1 MSWWQYLVLVNI
13 YLCLFYAFYRML
25 LQRETFFQL
34 NRLYLVGTAILSFF
48 IPLMQSE
55 WIKELFITRQVQH
68 TIYGSSALTIV
79 NIAPINNNPVTFG
92 QVLSIIYVAGVIIL
106 FAKLCLQLIML
117 KKIIKDPSPEVA
129 YSFFNKIKVDKGID
143 GEDVIQHHEQVHARQ
158 FHTADILIIEAV
170 MIINWFNP
178 VVYLY
183 RYAIKHV
190 HEFIADKHTLEA
202 GTNKADYAMLLLN
215 QTFNAPAHRLVNP
228 FFNHSLLKQ
237 RIMMLQ
243 KNKSQRIKL
252 IKYGLSAPL
261 FVLML
266 VLSSAT
272 ISNSNTVKNINRK
285 AGDVLASPAKEV
297 ISGQYQSSKN
307 ENTEGNAQMVI
318 DTVPKKQKFT
328 VTVAPSFPGGEAAFA
343 RFLASN
349 IKYPVAAKN
358 NKVQGRSLIA
368 FTIGTDGSLSNFK
381 VAKGIGGGADEE
393 AIRVIKMSPKWAPAT
408 VNGQPVKT
416 SYVVPVNFSLDG
428 SVTSVT
434 NKPDGADLKE
444 GEELFTEV
452 EQSPSF
458 PGGVEAFGSFLAK
471 NIRYPKEAKENN
483 IQGRV
488 IATFIVE
495 QDGSLSN
502 IRIVRGIGAG
512 ADEEAVRVLAISPK
526 WIAGVQ
532 NGHKVRVQYT
542 VPINFALADEDNG
555 KEKKIGLRKYPSQ
568 SSSVLYKDTIA
579 NGAPLKLR
587 GFNNPPLYL
596 VDGKV
601 VKDIQHVDP
610 NTIQSMTVSKDRSA
624 ILKYGSDGVNGV
636 VEITTKAKAKAV
648 K

>member
-13 YLCLFYAFYRML
+13 YLCSFYAFYSLL

-34 NRLYLVGTAILSFF
+34 NRLYLVGTDILSFF

-55 WIKELFITRQVQH
+55 WIKKLFITRQVQH

-79 NIAPINNNPVTFG
+79 NITPINNNPVTFG
-92 QVLSIIYVAGVIIL
+92 QVLSIIYVAGVVIL

-117 KKIIKDPSPEVA
+117 KRIIKDPSPEVA

-266 VLSSAT
+266 ILSSAT
-272 ISNSNTVKNINRK
+272 ISNSNMVNKIRIKSEAVLQTSATDVIN
-285 AGDVLASPAKEV
+285 
-297 ISGQYQSSKN
+297 
-307 ENTEGNAQMVI
+307 GNATERI
-318 DTVPKKQKFT
+318 LLTNTSAKGESTNDNSTLLDTVPKVK
-328 VTVAPSFPGGEAAFA
+328 VNAVSADFPGGYTAFMQ
-343 RFLASN
+343 FLAQN
-349 IKYPVAAKN
+349 IKYPTGAKS
-358 NKVQGRSLIA
+358 KKIQGRSVITFMVNA
-368 FTIGTDGSLSNFK
+368 DGTLSDFK
-381 VAKGIGGGADEE
+381 VAKAVGYGIDEE
-393 AIRVIKMSPKWAPAT
+393 AIRVLKTSPKWQPAT
-408 VNGQPVKT
+408 RNGKAIRSQY
-416 SYVVPVNFSLDG
+416 SVPVNFALDANSIG
-428 SVTSVT
+428 SV
-434 NKPDGADLKE
+434 KPQGLINNDAV
-444 GEELFTEV
+444 FTAV

-458 PGGVEAFGSFLAK
+458 PGGDEAFGSFLAK
-471 NIRYPKEAKENN
+471 NIKYPKEAKENN

-502 IRIVRGIGAG
+502 IRIVRGIGGG

-532 NGHKVRVQYT
+532 NGYKVRVQYT
-542 VPINFALADEDNG
+542 VPINFALADEKNG
-555 KEKKIGLRKYPSQ
+555 KENRMGAVPSNQTTHDTTTKILLR
-568 SSSVLYKDTIA
+568 
-579 NGAPLKLR
+579 NGY
-587 GFNNPPLYL
+587 NNMQPLYV

-601 VKDIQHVDP
+601 VKDMTYVEP
-610 NTIQSMTVSKDRSA
+610 NNIQSMNIIKDKSA

>member
-68 TIYGSSALTIV
+68 TIYGSSALTVV
-79 NIAPINNNPVTFG
+79 NITPINNNPVTFG
-92 QVLSIIYVAGVIIL
+92 EVLSIIYAAGVIIL

-117 KKIIKDPSPEVA
+117 KKIIKDPSTEVT
-129 YSFFNKIKVDKGID
+129 YSFFNKIKVNKGID
-143 GEDVIQHHEQVHARQ
+143 GAEMIQYHEQVHARQ

-178 VVYLY
+178 IVYLY
-183 RYAIKHV
+183 RYAIKHI

-261 FVLML
+261 FILML

-272 ISNSNTVKNINRK
+272 INNTSTVKNINRK
-285 AGDVLASPAKEV
+285 AGDVLASPANEV
-297 ISGQYQSSKN
+297 MSGQYQSPKN
-307 ENTEGNAQMVI
+307 ENTKGIAQVAI
-318 DTVPKKQKFT
+318 DTLPKKQKFT
-328 VTVAPSFPGGEAAFA
+328 VTVAPSFPGGEEAFS
-343 RFLASN
+343 RFLAAN
-349 IKYPVAAKN
+349 IKYPATAKN
-358 NKVQGRSLIA
+358 KKIQGRSLIA
-368 FTIGTDGSLSNFK
+368 FTIGTDGYLSNFK

-393 AIRVIKMSPKWAPAT
+393 AIRVIKMSPKWTPAT
-408 VNGQPVKT
+408 VNGRPVKT

-428 SVTSVT
+428 SVTSVS
-434 NKPDGADLKE
+434 NKPAGADLKE

-458 PGGVEAFGSFLAK
+458 PGGVEAFGNFLAK
-471 NIRYPKEAKENN
+471 NIRYPKEREIKTS
-483 IQGRV
+483 R
-488 IATFIVE
+488 
-495 QDGSLSN
+495 
-502 IRIVRGIGAG
+502 
-512 ADEEAVRVLAISPK
+512 AVLL
-526 WIAGVQ
+526 
-532 NGHKVRVQYT
+532 HH
-542 VPINFALADEDNG
+542 L
-555 KEKKIGLRKYPSQ
+555 
-568 SSSVLYKDTIA
+568 
-579 NGAPLKLR
+579 
-587 GFNNPPLYL
+587 
-596 VDGKV
+596 
-601 VKDIQHVDP
+601 
-610 NTIQSMTVSKDRSA
+610 
-624 ILKYGSDGVNGV
+624 
-636 VEITTKAKAKAV
+636 
-648 K
+648 